1 MNTLLIID
9 GNAIMHRAFHAIPA
23 FKTKKGFQTN
33 IVYGFISMLKRT
45 ISEFTPTHIAVCF
58 DTPKQ
63 TFREKMFKEYQ
74 AQRPKVPNEFIS
86 QIPYVKKAL
95 KAAKISCYEKDGYE
109 ADDIIG
115 TISKKSKKENINVL
129 ILTGDKDILQ
139 LVDNLISV
147 ISPQKVLSSIKTMK
161 TKDVKEKLGV
171 SPVKIPDLKALM
183 GDSSDNYFGAK
194 GIGPKT
200 AEKLIKQ
207 YGSIEEIYNNIENID
222 KKTKKILEN
231 YKESVFLGKKLAI
244 ILKDVNIKFNISNTK
259 FEKFNPKLKDFLLDL
274 EMYTLAKRVF
284 DENKKKSIKEKE
296 IKKDKQISLF

>member
-9 GNAIMHRAFHAIPA
+9 GNAIMHRAYHAIPA
-23 FKTKKGFQTN
+23 FKTKKGIQTN

-45 ISEFTPTHIAVCF
+45 ITEFAPTHIAVCF
-58 DTPKQ
+58 DTPKK

-74 AQRPKVPNEFIS
+74 AQRPKVSNEFIS

-139 LVDNLISV
+139 LVDNIISV
-147 ISPQKVLSSIKTMK
+147 ISPQKGLSSIKTMK
-161 TKDVKEKLGV
+161 AKDVKEKLGV

-183 GDSSDNYFGAK
+183 GDPSDNYNGAK

-200 AEKLIKQ
+200 AEKLIKE
-207 YGSIEEIYNNIENID
+207 YGSIEGVYNNIGNID
-222 KKTKKILEN
+222 EKTKKILEK

-274 EMYTLAKRVF
+274 EMYALAKRVF
-284 DENKKKSIKEKE
+284 DENIKESKKTKE